1 MENTLVRRNSH
12 QLTCVCIHFRCP
24 WLLSSPFEQK
34 VEDKNLLR
42 FWTTRLLLLWL
53 RLFVRFSFLCWDCF
67 FFFYKTRRFHF
78 PAWRPIK
85 DHKKALSTLN
95 KPRLGIAVKA
105 PWTLREQSPGA
116 PSPSAPQENCK
127 RISERGETWGGKVF
141 HVQNSHLGT
150 ALGKSSGLSTHMEL
164 QRFLGAQSQG
174 RGEQRAPS
182 SSCGIVAKDCLMV
195 TTLFHSSCF
204 QSAQKPHIIH
214 QGIPT
219 WAKKTAWAKFPFLAG
234 QSSLWASPCL
244 ELESI

>member
-1 MENTLVRRNSH
+1 MCASISDAHGYSQVHLN
-12 QLTCVCIHFRCP
+12 
-24 WLLSSPFEQK
+24 K
-34 VEDKNLLR
+34 
-42 FWTTRLLLLWL
+42 RLKTKI
-53 RLFVRFSFLCWDCF
+53 CWDFGPQGFFCFGSGFLWGFLFCVGIVFF

-105 PWTLREQSPGA
+105 PWTLREQRPGA

-150 ALGKSSGLSTHMEL
+150 ALGESSGLSTHMEL

-174 RGEQRAPS
+174 REEQRAPS

-219 WAKKTAWAKFPFLAG
+219 WAKKTLPEPNSHSWQGRAHCEHLHAWN
-234 QSSLWASPCL
+234 
-244 ELESI
+244 